1 MVMNLLCSAED
12 AGSFLG
18 QGTKIPHA
26 VEQLSLHV
34 TTRESTC
41 CYKRTSM
48 LQIRP
53 NTAKKKKKEV
63 GSGEGGYI
71 YHSENEKVTHPR

>member
-1 MVMNLLCSAED
+1 MVTNLLYNAED
-12 AGSFLG
+12 TGSILG
-18 QGTKIPHA
+18 QGMKIPLA

-34 TTRESTC
+34 TTRESMC
-41 CYKRTSM
+41 CDKRSSM

-53 NTAKKKKKEV
+53 NAAKKKEV

-71 YHSENEKVTHPR
+71 YHSENE